1 VTFRIT
7 MATTIVKLMIWGALR
22 HETITALGVMS
33 MDKRDAID
41 SKCKDAS

>member
-22 HETITALGVMS
+22 HETILGLGVMS
-33 MDKRDAID
+33 MDERDAID
-41 SKCKDAS
+41 GKCNDTA